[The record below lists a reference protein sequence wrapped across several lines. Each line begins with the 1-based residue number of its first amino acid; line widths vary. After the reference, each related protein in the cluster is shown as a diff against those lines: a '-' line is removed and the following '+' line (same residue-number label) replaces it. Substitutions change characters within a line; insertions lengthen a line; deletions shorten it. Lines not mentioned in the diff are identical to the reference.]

1 MALSEKYEE
10 RATGTSLFIAS
21 LAHRR
26 ATCRVIDPRQ
36 VKVKVKKRRGPQLP
50 GRWLL

>member
-10 RATGTSLFIAS
+10 RATGASMFIVS
-21 LAHRR
+21 LAHHA
-26 ATCRVIDPRQ
+26 ATCMVIDPCQ